1 MTIERATPTQ
11 APRDLLDPVTFAVM
25 TRNFVGIAREMST
38 NLLRSAYS
46 PVIREAADASTAFL
60 DPQGRVVAQA
70 ENIPLHLNSMPPSF
84 AACRGILGEPT
95 SSDEVWIN
103 NDPYSGGQHLSDI
116 FLFCPVFHDG
126 QLIGYTASVG
136 HYIDLGHSLGFNL
149 RARDMYEERMRF
161 TPMRFSLSRDWN
173 DGILPKIIE
182 SNVRMPRYV
191 LGDLHAQL
199 TANAIGAERLR
210 GLAAKYGTDTLLSA
224 YDNYLDYAEKRT
236 RAQIGELPD
245 GEYSGEDWVDND
257 GISDAP
263 IPIRVQVRVDGDEIR
278 VSYRGTGAQ
287 VRGAIN
293 CPLASTVSASMSAI
307 KSALNDRS
315 LPLNAG
321 CYRPITIEHPPL
333 GSILNPT
340 PPCPVEARA
349 LPVIRVFSSVIKAL
363 AKGAPDRVAAT
374 GYDTRTS
381 IDLHYTT
388 SEGHS
393 GFSDL
398 YGGGYG
404 ANAYADGADLVD
416 DPLGNCTNTPVEALE
431 NAQDFFRVTHYALT
445 RDSGGPGRQRGG
457 LGASRGYDI
466 LKDNVYMT
474 VYSDR
479 FQTAPEGLEGGLPG
493 ATAQIEVRRADGR
506 CQAFPSKG
514 SAELNRGDVVQVHV
528 GGGGG
533 YGDPRGRSRDMVERD
548 LRQGRISPE
557 AAAAH
562 YGYDTGP
569 ES

>member
-1 MTIERATPTQ
+1 MSTKRATPQ
-11 APRDLLDPVTFAVM
+11 DQLDPVTFAVI
-25 TRNFVGIAREMST
+25 TKNFVAIAREMST

-60 DPQGRVVAQA
+60 DPQGRVIAQA
-70 ENIPLHLNSMPPSF
+70 ENIPLHLNSMPPAF
-84 AACRGILGEPT
+84 EACRSTLGPPV

-116 FLFCPVFHDG
+116 FLFCPVFHDDE
-126 QLIGYTASVG
+126 LIGYTASVG

-149 RARDMYEERMRF
+149 YARDMYEERLRF
-161 TPMRFSLSRDWN
+161 APMRFSLSRDWN

-191 LGDLHAQL
+191 LGDLSAQL
-199 TANAIGAERLR
+199 TANAIGTARLR
-210 GLAAKYGTDTLLSA
+210 GLAGKYGTGTLLRA
-224 YDNYLDYAEKRT
+224 YDEYLNYAETRT
-236 RAQIGELPD
+236 RAQILDLPD
-245 GEYSGEDWVDND
+245 GEYEGEDWVDDD
-257 GISDAP
+257 GISEAR
-263 IPIRVQVRVDGDEIR
+263 IPIRAQVSVDGDQIR
-278 VSYRGTGAQ
+278 ISFRGTGSQ

-293 CPLASTVSASMSAI
+293 CPLASTVSAAMSAV
-307 KSALNDRS
+307 KSALNDHA

-321 CYRPITIEHPPL
+321 CYRPITVEHPPP

-349 LPVIRVFSSVIKAL
+349 LPVIRVFSAVIKAL
-363 AKGAPDRVAAT
+363 AKGAPQRVAAT

-388 SEGHS
+388 AEGHS

-404 ANAYADGADLVD
+404 ANHRDDGADQVD

-431 NAQDFFRVTHYALT
+431 NAQDFFRVTHYSLV

-457 LGASRGYDI
+457 MGASRGYAI
-466 LKDNVYMT
+466 LKDDVYMT
-474 VYSDR
+474 TYSDR
-479 FQTAPEGLEGGLPG
+479 FKNAPEGLEGGEPG
-493 ATAQIEVRRADGR
+493 TTAEIEVRYADGR
-506 CQAFPSKG
+506 RQAFPSKG
-514 SAELNRGDVVQVHV
+514 SAALNRGDTVTVRV

-533 YGDPRGRSRDMVERD
+533 FGDPRKRLRELVERD
-548 LRQGRISPE
+548 LRQGRVSQE
-557 AAAAH
+557 AAKIH
-562 YGYDTGP
+562 YGYD
-569 ES
+569 S